1 MEEVQQIVVP
11 HLFIALRPPRRI
23 RKQQQSLPSLYGCQG
38 VETRQSF
45 HSLTEAEH
53 RTLVA
58 VVVPEPFQ
66 LRLGR
71 EVGNIHL
78 PAKGGIAQAHDALR
92 RHTLFEQNRQA
103 VLQEVGA
110 DEPLLLAN
118 PEEHVVRNRVLKE
131 PVVGIVFSRAL
142 SFDIALD
149 KLLEPFARIVSN
161 GVVPYFAVGVER
173 KIELESVFL

>member
-1 MEEVQQIVVP
+1 M
-11 HLFIALRPPRRI
+11 
-23 RKQQQSLPSLYGCQG
+23 
-38 VETRQSF
+38 
-45 HSLTEAEH
+45 
-53 RTLVA
+53 
-58 VVVPEPFQ
+58 VPEPFQ

-103 VLQEVGA
+103 VLQKVGA
-110 DEPLLLAN
+110 DDPLLLAN

-131 PVVGIVFSRAL
+131 PVVGIVSSRAL

-149 KLLEPFARIVSN
+149 KGA
-161 GVVPYFAVGVER
+161 
-173 KIELESVFL
+173 SVRM